1 MGILDFRFRISDLAD
16 GVPPGASGTDRV
28 LELCVKQL
36 LQAGEKR
43 SSQWIAGFL
52 ADKGG
57 LMLGPPF
64 RHLGIAF
71 PFPRLKLTRL
81 RAGFTLLFPLAYREK
96 LLYSALGN
104 RGGT

>member
-1 MGILDFRFRISDLAD
+1 
-16 GVPPGASGTDRV
+16 
-28 LELCVKQL
+28 
-36 LQAGEKR
+36 
-43 SSQWIAGFL
+43 
-52 ADKGG
+52 
-57 LMLGPPF
+57 MLGPPF